1 MDALPPFD
9 ALPALIV
16 AVGGVA
22 AGLLGALLG
31 VSGGVLLVPLLV
43 AALGLPFPN
52 ARAISLMTVVATSS
66 VVASGRRSRHLLNLR
81 LAMLLQVMAA
91 AGGLAGGVTS
101 AFFSERGLTALFAV
115 IMLAM
120 ALVMATRLNRRNVIL
135 DAGVDPGMLGG
146 RIFDLETGREV
157 VYRPKRVPLALAVS
171 FVGGN
176 VSSLVGIGGGVIMV
190 PPLNAWCGVP
200 MRAAA
205 ATSAFMTGVTAASAL
220 PIYYARGEVVP
231 HLAAAAVLGV
241 LVGSRAGF
249 AIVTRAAVRWL
260 KVLLVAVLL
269 LVAAV
274 MLGRLA

>member
-1 MDALPPFD
+1 MDALPPSA
-9 ALPALIV
+9 ALPVIV
-16 AVGGVA
+16 LVLGGVA

-43 AALGLPFPN
+43 AVLGLPFSS

-66 VVASGRRSRHLLNLR
+66 VVASGRRSHHLVNPR
-81 LAMLLQVMAA
+81 LAMLLQVMSA

-101 AFFSERGLTALFAV
+101 ALFSERVLTALFAGV
-115 IMLAM
+115 MLTM

-135 DAGVDPGMLGG
+135 DAGAEPGILGG
-146 RIFDLETGREV
+146 RIFDPESGRV
-157 VYRPKRVPLALAVS
+157 IVYRLKRVPLALAVS
-171 FVGGN
+171 FIGGN
-176 VSSLVGIGGGVIMV
+176 VSSLIGIGGGVIMV

-205 ATSAFMTGVTAASAL
+205 ATSAFMIGVTAASAL

-260 KVLLVAVLL
+260 KVLLMIVLL
-269 LVAAV
+269 VVAAV

>member
-1 MDALPPFD
+1 MDAVPPFA

-16 AVGGVA
+16 ALGGMA

-66 VVASGRRSRHLLNLR
+66 IVASGRRSRHLLNLR

-101 AFFSERGLTALFAV
+101 AFFSERALTALFAG

-135 DAGVDPGMLGG
+135 DAGVDPGPLGG
-146 RIFDLETGREV
+146 RIFDLESGREV
-157 VYRPKRVPLALAVS
+157 AYRLKRMPLALAVS

-176 VSSLVGIGGGVIMV
+176 VSSLIGIGGGVIMV

-241 LVGSRAGF
+241 LVGSRVGF

-260 KVLLVAVLL
+260 KMLLIAVLL

>member
-1 MDALPPFD
+1 MDALPPFA
-9 ALPALIV
+9 ALPPVVVAL
-16 AVGGVA
+16 GGAA

-43 AALGLPFPN
+43 AALGLPFSN

-66 VVASGRRSRHLLNLR
+66 VVASGRRSRQFVNPR
-81 LAMLLQVMAA
+81 LAMLLQVMSA
-91 AGGLAGGVTS
+91 AGGLTGGLTS
-101 AFFSERGLTALFAV
+101 ALFSEQALTALFAGV
-115 IMLAM
+115 MFAM
-120 ALVMATRLNRRNVIL
+120 ALVMTTRLNRRNVIL
-135 DAGVDPGMLGG
+135 DTGVEAGVLGG
-146 RIFDLETGREV
+146 RIFDPETGGEV
-157 VYRPKRVPLALAVS
+157 VYRLRRVPLALAVA

-205 ATSAFMTGVTAASAL
+205 ATSAFIIGVTAASAL
-220 PIYYARGEVVP
+220 PIYYARGQVVP

-260 KVLLVAVLL
+260 KLLLVAVLL
-269 LVAAV
+269 AVGAA
-274 MLGRLA
+274 MLGRLL